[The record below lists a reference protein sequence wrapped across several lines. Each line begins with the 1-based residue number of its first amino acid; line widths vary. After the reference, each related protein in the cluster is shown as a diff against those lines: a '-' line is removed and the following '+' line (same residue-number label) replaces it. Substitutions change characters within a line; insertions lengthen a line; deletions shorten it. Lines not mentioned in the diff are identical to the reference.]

1 MLSLLGKLADLHGDL
16 KLMSRPISGT
26 EGMDR
31 LQTASM
37 TSQIPLSRMGDK
49 SESLSDWNSART
61 DPGGD
66 IAHAA
71 AFLFS
76 PAASWVTGQVLV
88 SLLRVILANPQA
100 VDGGEHHMRTSALP
114 YPDSMLDP
122 QSVVEATKSKPKPT
136 TKSKL

>member
-1 MLSLLGKLADLHGDL
+1 V
-16 KLMSRPISGT
+16 
-26 EGMDR
+26 
-31 LQTASM
+31 
-37 TSQIPLSRMGDK
+37 
-49 SESLSDWNSART
+49 SLSSIAVDICS
-61 DPGGD
+61 PPGD

-76 PAASWVTGQVLV
+76 PAASWITGQVLV
-88 SLLRVILANPQA
+88 SLFKATLANAKA

-122 QSVVEATKSKPKPT
+122 KSVVEATKSKPKPA